1 MFSDFPNLHPLVVHF
16 PIVLI
21 LLSAV
26 LQGVLVYREPV
37 HLKYVTLIIMGAAFV
52 GAVLASYVFHAH
64 AGELPTKASAVF
76 ERHEQY
82 AFYTVWLSGLTF
94 LLQGISTFY
103 KLQQRSFRVIVFISA
118 LVSAILLSITGHQ
131 GAQLVYVEGV
141 GPQGQHLMKGHHD
154 HTGGAG
160 EHSNM
165 NMDST
170 QDMEGMHHDHMDMN
184 SGKSESNMEGMNHGN
199 MEMGTGKGRSTMQG
213 MDHGNMNMG
222 SGKNQQNMQGMNHG
236 NMNMGNGKNQPGMQV
251 MSHGNMN
258 MGSGKNQPSMKDMN
272 HGNMNMGNGKN
283 QPGMQGMNHGNMD
296 MGTGKNPSEMEGMDH
311 GTMGAAPNQPL
322 IDPTPPYDNNPAWEE
337 KRVKQKQ

>member
-26 LQGVLVYREPV
+26 LQGVLVYREFV
-37 HLKYVTLIIMGAAFV
+37 QLKYVTLIVMGAAFA

-64 AGELPTKASAVF
+64 AGELPPRASTVF

-82 AFYTVWLSGLTF
+82 AFYTVLLSGLTF

-103 KLQQRSFRVIVFISA
+103 KLHQRSFRAIVFISA
-118 LVSAILLSITGHQ
+118 LVSAILLSVTGHQ

-154 HTGGAG
+154 HSEGAG
-160 EHSNM
+160 EHSEM

-170 QDMEGMHHDHMDMN
+170 EHMEGMNHNHMDMN
-184 SGKSESNMEGMNHGN
+184 SGKSMEGMDHGNMEMGKGKGESNMEGM
-199 MEMGTGKGRSTMQG
+199 
-213 MDHGNMNMG
+213 DHDNMNMG
-222 SGKNQQNMQGMNHG
+222 SSKNRPGMQGMNHG
-236 NMNMGNGKNQPGMQV
+236 NMNMGTDK
-251 MSHGNMN
+251 S
-258 MGSGKNQPSMKDMN
+258 QPSMQGMN
-272 HGNMNMGNGKN
+272 HGNMNMGTDKSQSN
-283 QPGMQGMNHGNMD
+283 MEGMNHGNMD
-296 MGTGKNPSEMEGMDH
+296 MGTGKKPSGMEGMDH
-311 GTMGAAPNQPL
+311 GNMNMGGAPGQPL